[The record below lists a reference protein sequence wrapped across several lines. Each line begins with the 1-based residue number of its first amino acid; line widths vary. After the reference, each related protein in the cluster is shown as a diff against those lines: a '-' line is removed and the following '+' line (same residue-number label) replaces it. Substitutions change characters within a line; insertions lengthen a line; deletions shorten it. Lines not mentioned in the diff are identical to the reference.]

1 MSINQTIQNQ
11 KIEDNLER
19 RVYYMLF
26 KSISNIFAKRQI
38 RKIEKL
44 AEKGHNIRYSFEDV
58 ISHDLNFLLKKEV
71 YSCYILKN
79 SYYYFG
85 FGLLVFLIIGGIY
98 YKFITLS
105 VLAVL
110 FTLIGILFSILV
122 GTLIYDLGSNLLYK
136 IDAFITNFR
145 YSKLRRNLKRI
156 SKMDIKQNDSIVS
169 QILKLS
175 YLENTKDVKDI
186 FFSDEFKK
194 LNKKYGNSN
203 ETGSLKITIFN
214 TVSQSLDY
222 QLISAQFL
230 KKNEIE
236 IAKLKQIMNLAERH
250 LNLIDEE
257 TFEKTFV
264 SFYKNFSNHINEGEM
279 QEREQKK
286 IAIKS
291 LVELQTP

>member
-1 MSINQTIQNQ
+1 
-11 KIEDNLER
+11 
-19 RVYYMLF
+19 MLF

-98 YKFITLS
+98 YKFIALS
-105 VLAVL
+105 IITVL
-110 FTLIGILFSILV
+110 FTIIGMLFAIMV
-122 GTLIYDLGSNLLYK
+122 GTLIYYLGSNLLYK

-236 IAKLKQIMNLAERH
+236 IAKLKQIMNLAESH
-250 LNLIDEE
+250 LNLMDEE